1 MSVNAAQPIKRLNGK
16 SLSLENNLPL
26 QITLLIGVTLFGAIL
41 RFIKLADW
49 SLWVDEI
56 VTMMNARSVFQGV
69 LSDPSVIL
77 RVLFRE
83 SLSDVLIYI
92 PLKLFGMTE
101 LNARM
106 MPALIGILSIPLL
119 FFAIKKLTDAATAM
133 LVVSLL
139 SISPWHIEWSQNAR
153 FYMPLLVL
161 YTLAILAF
169 FFGIEKD
176 KSWYLGLS
184 LFLLYL
190 ATRERLFA
198 LFYLP
203 VVIGYFLVLQL
214 LRFEKPAGFRVRNI
228 LLVTIVPLVLGLFFG
243 GRFVAEPSD
252 WVSDFSYVTADPL
265 FIFSLFVHYVG
276 IPIICLGVVGALYLV
291 FKKDRLGLF
300 LALAAL
306 VPLLAVMVISP
317 FQFTSTRYTFI
328 TLPAW
333 LMLASFTA
341 LTFLSQAQG
350 KAKILAVGGILVIL
364 ASPIFSDYLYFRYEN
379 GYRANWKAAFELVER
394 RKAPED
400 LVVTPAIS
408 LGIFYLGPQ
417 QGKQVY
423 DMFKIDQNF
432 IATSDQRVWIVN
444 NRRKIEPSLQNWVEQ
459 NCELIEVFDVQVG
472 VETKEMRVYLFDPQR
487 LLQ

>member
-1 MSVNAAQPIKRLNGK
+1 MSVDAAQPIKRLNGK
-16 SLSLENNLPL
+16 SFALENNLTL

-41 RFIKLADW
+41 RFYKLADW

-56 VTMMNARSVFQGV
+56 VTMTNARSVFQGV
-69 LSDPSVIL
+69 LSDPAVLL
-77 RVLFRE
+77 RILFRE
-83 SLSDVLIYI
+83 SLSDVLIYL
-92 PLKLFGMTE
+92 PLKLFGMAE
-101 LNARM
+101 LNARL
-106 MPALIGILSIPLL
+106 MPALIGILSIPL
-119 FFAIKKLTDAATAM
+119 FYFPIRKLMDAATAM

-153 FYMPLLVL
+153 FYMALLVL

-169 FFGIEKD
+169 YFGIEKD
-176 KSWYLGLS
+176 KPWYLVIS

-203 VVIGYFLVLQL
+203 VVIGYFAVLQL
-214 LRFEKPAGFRVRNI
+214 LRYEKPAGFRVRNI

-252 WVSDFSYVTADPL
+252 WVSDFSYVTAGPL

-276 IPIICLGVVGALYLV
+276 IPILCLGVVGALYLV
-291 FKKDRLGLF
+291 IKKNRLGLF
-300 LALAAL
+300 LASAAL

-317 FQFTSTRYTFI
+317 FQFTSTRYAFV

-341 LTFLSQAQG
+341 ITFLSQTKG
-350 KAKILAVGGILVIL
+350 KVNILAAGGILVIL
-364 ASPIFSDYLYFRYEN
+364 ASPIFGDYLYFRYEN
-379 GYRANWKAAFELVER
+379 GYRANWKAAFELVEQQ
-394 RKAPED
+394 KAPED

-423 DMFKIDQNF
+423 DMFNIDQNF
-432 IATSDQRVWIVN
+432 IASNDQRVWIVH

-472 VETKEMRVYLFDPQR
+472 IENKEMRVYLFDPQR
-487 LLQ
+487 LLR